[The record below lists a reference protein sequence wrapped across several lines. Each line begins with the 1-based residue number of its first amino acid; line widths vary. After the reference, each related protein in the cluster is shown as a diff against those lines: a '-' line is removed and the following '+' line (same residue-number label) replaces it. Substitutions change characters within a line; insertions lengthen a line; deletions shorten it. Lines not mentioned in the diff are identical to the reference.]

1 MKFLLDM
8 GISPRTADFLT
19 QAGHEASHLNWE
31 GLERLPDSEILRKAR
46 LENAVLLTH
55 DLDFAD
61 LLSASGETLPSVII
75 FRLRSM
81 RPQIVNRYLEL
92 ILSEHDEALRQGAV
106 LSVTDSKIR
115 ARALPLGT

>member
-8 GISPRTADFLT
+8 GISPKTADFLT
-19 QAGHEASHLNWE
+19 QVGHEASHLHRE
-31 GLERLPDSEILRKAR
+31 GLDTLPDSEILDKAR
-46 LENAVLLTH
+46 RENAVLLTH

-61 LLSASGETLPSVII
+61 LLSASGETLPSVVI

-81 RPQIVNRYLEL
+81 RSHIVNRYLEI
-92 ILSEHDEALRQGAV
+92 ILSEHGEALQRGAV

-115 ARALPLGT
+115 ARMLPLGS